1 MGGARAFIASF
12 GAGISLVAGAAIS
25 LLFLS
30 LLFAYDG
37 ITGGVDVPATASV
50 VVVDSQSSSQ
60 ATPARRAMQSTPAV
74 VIRPAAPAAQQA
86 KRSAARP
93 PRTTLAER
101 PTPEAAYNP
110 GVRELDPAPPATA
123 EQTPVDRPPAVGDG
137 VREVGDAVGATVQS
151 TGKSAG
157 AVAAPLLGPP
167 VAKAVQDVLDLL
179 SSVLQGATGALA
191 GVLDRAVPR

>member
-25 LLFLS
+25 LLLLS

-50 VVVDSQSSSQ
+50 VVVDSQSSQ
-60 ATPARRAMQSTPAV
+60 ATPARRATQSTPAV
-74 VIRPAAPAAQQA
+74 VIRPAAPAAQQP

-101 PTPEAAYNP
+101 PTPDASYNP
-110 GVRELDPAPPATA
+110 GVRELDPAPPAAA

>member
-50 VVVDSQSSSQ
+50 VVVGSESSQ
-60 ATPARRAMQSTPAV
+60 GTPARRATDSTPAV

-93 PRTTLAER
+93 PRTSLAER

-110 GVRELDPAPPATA
+110 GVRELDPAPPAAA
-123 EQTPVDRPPAVGDG
+123 EQAPVDRPPAVGDG